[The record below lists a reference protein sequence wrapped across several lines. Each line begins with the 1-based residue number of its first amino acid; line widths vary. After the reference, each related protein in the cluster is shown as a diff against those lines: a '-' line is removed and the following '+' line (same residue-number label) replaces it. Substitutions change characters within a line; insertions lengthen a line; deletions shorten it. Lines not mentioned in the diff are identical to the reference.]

1 MHSIINS
8 STGELSQGTNLVHVS
23 NKILDSLPRIATHLL
38 LSDPWERIKE
48 CGFNK
53 VLPPKSVIFMWIVR
67 NRGQGIIRE
76 NCFITDITKVFR
88 EFNYFCNL
96 SELVY
101 LTIILVLL
109 HIHVKYLFLD
119 IIKDIN
125 SQNRNPINGKKLW
138 WIQLVKN

>member
-38 LSDPWERIKE
+38 LSDPWERIKG
-48 CGFNK
+48 CSFNK
-53 VLPPKSVIFMWIVR
+53 KSGIFMWIVR

-76 NCFITDITKVFR
+76 NCFITDLTKVSR
-88 EFNYFCNL
+88 EFNYSCNL

-125 SQNRNPINGKKLW
+125 SPNRNSISGKKLG
-138 WIQLVKN
+138 

>member
-1 MHSIINS
+1 MMHSIINS

-38 LSDPWERIKE
+38 LSDPWERIKG
-48 CGFNK
+48 CSFNK
-53 VLPPKSVIFMWIVR
+53 KSGIFMWIVR

-76 NCFITDITKVFR
+76 NCFITDLTKVFR

-125 SQNRNPINGKKLW
+125 SQNRNPISE
-138 WIQLVKN
+138 KNCDKFNL

>member
-23 NKILDSLPRIATHLL
+23 NMILDSLPRIATHLL
-38 LSDPWERIKE
+38 LSDPWERIK
-48 CGFNK
+48 GFSFNK
-53 VLPPKSVIFMWIVR
+53 KSGIFMWIVR

-88 EFNYFCNL
+88 EFNYSCNL

-119 IIKDIN
+119 IIKDTN
-125 SQNRNPINGKKLW
+125 SQNRIPINGK
-138 WIQLVKN
+138 NCDEFNS

>member
-1 MHSIINS
+1 MMHSIINS

-23 NKILDSLPRIATHLL
+23 NMILDSLPRIATHLL
-38 LSDPWERIKE
+38 LSDPWERIK
-48 CGFNK
+48 GFSFNK
-53 VLPPKSVIFMWIVR
+53 KSGIFMWIVR

-88 EFNYFCNL
+88 EFNYSCNL

-125 SQNRNPINGKKLW
+125 SQNRNPISGKNCDKFNL
-138 WIQLVKN
+138 